1 MTKFVVYR
9 KSWFIG
15 TLKISETRFFKD
27 INIQHMHIKIL
38 RRKCNWGSYSSS
50 NKKYLIFLKKLSSK
64 WKVPH
69 LKVNLMSFQ
78 NIYFY
83 RKKFTEKSSKKFVF
97 CLYFKTYCNNF
108 LISVCVFIS
117 DLGAPCNKT
126 VGALCYT
133 TTIWTSMTK

>member
-1 MTKFVVYR
+1 MTKIVVYR

-27 INIQHMHIKIL
+27 INIQHIHIKIL

-50 NKKYLIFLKKLSSK
+50 NKKYVIILHKLSSK
-64 WKVPH
+64 WKVPY
-69 LKVNLMSFQ
+69 LKVNLTSFQ

-97 CLYFKTYCNNF
+97 YLYFKTYCNNF
-108 LISVCVFIS
+108 LMSVCVFIS
-117 DLGAPCNKT
+117 DLGAPYNKT

-133 TTIWTSMTK
+133 TTIWTCMTK